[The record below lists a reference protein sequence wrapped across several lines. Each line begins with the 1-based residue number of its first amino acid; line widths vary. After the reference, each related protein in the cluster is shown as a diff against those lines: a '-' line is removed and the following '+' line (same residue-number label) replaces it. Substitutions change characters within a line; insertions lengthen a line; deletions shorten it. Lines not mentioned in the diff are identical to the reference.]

1 MSSLNRKK
9 MYYMIIGATCII
21 NDTFKSQ
28 NDGRLEYLETF
39 AVLKVS
45 WKIKILTFVYNV
57 PVFFFRIQKGV
68 SLWLYYGNND
78 FLILC
83 Q

>member
-1 MSSLNRKK
+1 

-21 NDTFKSQ
+21 NDKFKSQ

-45 WKIKILTFVYNV
+45 WKNKNLTLLGLGLIKIND
-57 PVFFFRIQKGV
+57 V
-68 SLWLYYGNND
+68 SGNFNNPRPS
-78 FLILC
+78 LILNN
-83 Q
+83 

>member
-1 MSSLNRKK
+1 
-9 MYYMIIGATCII
+9 MIIGATCII
-21 NDTFKSQ
+21 NDIFKSQ

-45 WKIKILTFVYNV
+45 WKIKNLKHLCTTYL
-57 PVFFFRIQKGV
+57 PVFFRIQKGV